1 MRFKRSILA
10 LGLCFALSEF
20 LFSSKTQASDGQA
33 AQSQVVDLELILAV
47 DTSSSVSQ
55 EEFDLQMRGF
65 AEAFRHPAVIAAV
78 RAAGSKGVAISM
90 IQWASAPKQQLAI
103 DWQVLTDEASVE
115 NFAAEIDNTPRY
127 LTGGGTG
134 ISGAVEFS
142 LRQFQR
148 NGFKGPRQ
156 VIDISGDGRANQ
168 GEAPSILR
176 DAAVDIGVTINGL
189 AILNEDP
196 FVDSYYLA
204 QVIGGAGAFVMTATD
219 YSDFSEAMLQKLLR
233 EIAGAP
239 LVRLPPEAAPEQQAQ
254 ADY

>member
-90 IQWASAPKQQLAI
+90 DLSLELRGETFPPSQETA
-103 DWQVLTDEASVE
+103 
-115 NFAAEIDNTPRY
+115 
-127 LTGGGTG
+127 GTG
-134 ISGAVEFS
+134 FLRPTIRYALLSCYLHCPS
-142 LRQFQR
+142 L
-148 NGFKGPRQ
+148 
-156 VIDISGDGRANQ
+156 
-168 GEAPSILR
+168 
-176 DAAVDIGVTINGL
+176 
-189 AILNEDP
+189 
-196 FVDSYYLA
+196 
-204 QVIGGAGAFVMTATD
+204 
-219 YSDFSEAMLQKLLR
+219 
-233 EIAGAP
+233 
-239 LVRLPPEAAPEQQAQ
+239 
-254 ADY
+254 